1 MSATIVPFIVA
12 TAAGGVRA
20 RTAGDDTSL
29 TVHGVAE
36 RPVALVTGSSR
47 GIGRAII
54 ERLATTHDCVLHYR
68 SSTSAA
74 DDVADALRSR
84 GAKVLAVAADIGS
97 ESDID
102 AMFDA
107 VRDEFGRLDVLV
119 ASAAATKFATLVDTQ
134 RRHLERTLAAV
145 VLSYHQ
151 MVSRTVPLLRN
162 AGRIVAVSG
171 LDARFAQA
179 GHGALGAA
187 KAALESLTRSWSVEL
202 APRGCTV
209 NAVLPGAIDTD
220 SLDTYFRGDDQAR
233 SAMMSGTPLGRLG
246 MPREVADVVAFLC
259 SPAAAY
265 VTGHVLVMDGG
276 ASAEGGAWSQFR
288 DLWNS

>member
-1 MSATIVPFIVA
+1 MSQ
-12 TAAGGVRA
+12 
-20 RTAGDDTSL
+20 
-29 TVHGVAE
+29 

-54 ERLATTHDCVLHYR
+54 ERLGDSHDCVVHYR
-68 SSTSAA
+68 SSAGPA
-74 DDVADALRSR
+74 EEVAQLLRAR
-84 GAKVLAVAADIGS
+84 GARVITVAADIGS

-102 AMFDA
+102 AMFD
-107 VRDEFGRLDVLV
+107 VVTGEFGRLDVLV
-119 ASAAATKFATLVDTQ
+119 ASAAATKFATMADTQ

-151 MVSRTVPLLRN
+151 MVSRMLPLLRES
-162 AGRIVAVSG
+162 GRIVAVSG

-187 KAALESLTRSWSVEL
+187 KAALESLTRSWAVEL
-202 APRGCTV
+202 APRRCTV

-220 SLDTYFRGDDQAR
+220 SLDVYFRGDDEAR
-233 SAMMSGTPLGRLG
+233 AAMVSGTPVGRLG
-246 MPREVADVVAFLC
+246 TVGEVADVVAFLC

>member
-1 MSATIVPFIVA
+1 MRPT
-12 TAAGGVRA
+12 TAVSFTVQGV
-20 RTAGDDTSL
+20 TQ
-29 TVHGVAE
+29 

-47 GIGRAII
+47 GIGRAVI
-54 ERLATTHDCVLHYR
+54 ERLAESHDCVVHYR
-68 SSTSAA
+68 TSAESA
-74 DDVADALRSR
+74 NEVAAALRKR
-84 GAKVLAVAADIGS
+84 GTRAITVAGDIDS
-97 ESDID
+97 EADID

-107 VRDEFGRLDVLV
+107 VTSEFGRLDVLV
-119 ASAAATKFATLVDTQ
+119 ASAAATKFATMTDTR

-151 MVSRTVPLLRN
+151 MVSRMVPLLQGS
-162 AGRIVAVSG
+162 GRIVAVSG

-187 KAALESLTRSWSVEL
+187 KAALESLTRSWAVEL

-220 SLDTYFRGDDQAR
+220 SLDAYFRGDDAAR
-233 SAMMSGTPLGRLG
+233 AAMVHGTPVGRLG
-246 MPREVADVVAFLC
+246 TVDEVADAVAFLC
-259 SPAAAY
+259 SSAAAY